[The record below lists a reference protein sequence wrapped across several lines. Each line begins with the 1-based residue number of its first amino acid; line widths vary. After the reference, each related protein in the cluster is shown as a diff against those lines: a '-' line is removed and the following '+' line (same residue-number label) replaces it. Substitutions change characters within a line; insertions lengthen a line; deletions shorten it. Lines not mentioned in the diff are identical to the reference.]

1 LILQEVGALYQTMYL
16 AAAALKLAACS
27 VGAFPE
33 QAVAEI
39 LNLDSREESQVGM
52 FALGVPDETRAL
64 SIDDLEIHRGSPFS
78 AKAGA
83 RSIELVLSDGRREI
97 IDLSD
102 FHLERAPSG
111 RLVSYV
117 LRGIHRA
124 ELQVKARRKLARM
137 LKGKMRDPELA
148 ARFGDLAVLCGP
160 RQQLE

>member
-1 LILQEVGALYQTMYL
+1 
-16 AAAALKLAACS
+16 
-27 VGAFPE
+27 
-33 QAVAEI
+33 
-39 LNLDSREESQVGM
+39 M

-148 ARFGDLAVLCGP
+148 ARFGDLAGLCGP